1 MKRLMEII
9 GDREKLTRFIRENE
23 TQLKRIGIVALLV
36 IAGFAAFAINGRSEG
51 AEVVEGKTE
60 AQTEVQETSTIFV
73 DIGGAVNTPMLAE
86 LPENSRVE
94 DAIRAAGGL
103 TEDADLSGINRAEF
117 LEDGEKV
124 YIPSL
129 EEDNGDGADFSKWEE
144 SSGKVNINTADS
156 TTLQTL
162 KGVGPATAEKIIDY
176 RSDNGSFRRPEDL
189 KNVSGIGDKTYE
201 KLKDYITI

>member
-36 IAGFAAFAINGRSEG
+36 IAGFAAFAINGSSDG
-51 AEVVEGKTE
+51 AEVVEGETE

-124 YIPSL
+124 YIPCL
-129 EEDNGDGADFSKWEE
+129 DEEAGRVTGLSQQEE
-144 SSGKVNINTADS
+144 ASGKVNINTADS

-162 KGVGPATAEKIIDY
+162 NGVGPATAEKIIDY